1 MYIYTFY
8 FHCWAIKFWKDFI
21 LCYGPNT
28 AARSVWFLW
37 RLIDN
42 CTMTFPESFASRHGL
57 ASAPH
62 SLRDRCL
69 LIFCN
74 CTMTFPESFASR
86 HGLASAPHS
95 LRDRCLLIF
104 CNCTMTFPE
113 ASASRH
119 GLASAPRSVRQ
130 GYHRIILFKE
140 VFEKSSPA
148 SKKQHKLTTRY
159 DVLREFCFTPWS

>member
-1 MYIYTFY
+1 LEKIEMYIYTFY
-8 FHCWAIKFWKDFI
+8 FRCWAIKFWKYFV
-21 LCYGPNT
+21 LCHGPNT
-28 AARSVWFLW
+28 TVRSVWFLW

-42 CTMTFPESFASRHGL
+42 CTMTFRESFALRHGPNT
-57 ASAPH
+57 APR

-74 CTMTFPESFASR
+74 CTMTFPESFAPH
-86 HGLASAPHS
+86 HGPNTAPH
-95 LRDRCLLIF
+95 
-104 CNCTMTFPE
+104 
-113 ASASRH
+113 
-119 GLASAPRSVRQ
+119 SVRQ
-130 GYHRIILFKE
+130 GYRRIILFKE